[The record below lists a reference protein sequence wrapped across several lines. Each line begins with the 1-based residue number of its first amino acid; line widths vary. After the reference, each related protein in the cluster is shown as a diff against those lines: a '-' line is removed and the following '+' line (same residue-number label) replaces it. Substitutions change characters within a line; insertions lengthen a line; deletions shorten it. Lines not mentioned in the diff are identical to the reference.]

1 MRTHSVVLIFAFLFL
16 IASLAGCSAHTVP
29 PEERF
34 VIFCNNDTA
43 TDIAAIQ
50 IDFSL
55 GGDTLGSVVGSYADG
70 TPIKPGDAMDF
81 EFLPE
86 DFPEHADLSQL
97 QIGLTVRDMEGSEK
111 TARTPVNIG
120 AAYGEFYQISITG
133 NAADGYD
140 AQLMEVTYGRE

>member
-1 MRTHSVVLIFAFLFL
+1 MKPHNIILILVFLLL
-16 IASLAGCSAHTVP
+16 IGSMAGCGAKTVP
-29 PEERF
+29 AEERF

-86 DFPEHADLSQL
+86 DFPENTDLSLL
-97 QIGLTVRDMEGSEK
+97 QIQIKVHTVQGEK
-111 TARTPVNIG
+111 KSVQSPVAVNI
-120 AAYGEFYQISITG
+120 AYGKFYQISLTG

-140 AQLMEVTYGRE
+140 AQLIS